1 LSVVKSIGL
10 SKFLSAVL
18 VLFLLFVGCEK
29 SEIEILQERLD
40 AFRNILSEEIRK
52 EFDSKNYERVVMG
65 IDSLL
70 QYDSS
75 FKEKYQKL
83 KQKEAINVFSTPEVV
98 DFFRV
103 YFVDE
108 IEKLKGKKEKK
119 W

>member
-1 LSVVKSIGL
+1 MLAI
-10 SKFLSAVL
+10 L
-18 VLFLLFVGCEK
+18 VLFLLFVGCDKTEV
-29 SEIEILQERLD
+29 EILQERLD
-40 AFRNILSEEIRK
+40 VFRCILPEDIRE
-52 EFDSKNYERVVMG
+52 EFDSENYEKVAMG

-75 FKEKYQKL
+75 FEEKYQKL
-83 KQKEAINVFSTPEVV
+83 KDQEAINVFSTQEVV

-108 IEKLKGKKEKK
+108 IEKLKGKKEKR

>member
-1 LSVVKSIGL
+1 M
-10 SKFLSAVL
+10 SKFFSVIL

-29 SEIEILQERLD
+29 SEVEILQERLD
-40 AFRNILSEEIRK
+40 AFTNILPEEIRE
-52 EFDSKNYERVVMG
+52 EFDLKNYAKVVMG

-83 KQKEAINVFSTPEVV
+83 KHEEAINVFSTQEVV
-98 DFFRV
+98 DFFRI
-103 YFVDE
+103 YFVE
-108 IEKLKGKKEKK
+108 RIEKLKGKKESK

>member
-1 LSVVKSIGL
+1 MSKS
-10 SKFLSAVL
+10 LSAIL

-29 SEIEILQERLD
+29 SEVEILQERLN
-40 AFRNILSEEIRK
+40 AFRNILPEKIRE
-52 EFDSKNYERVVMG
+52 EFDLKNYEKVVMG

-83 KQKEAINVFSTPEVV
+83 KHQELIDVFSTQEVV

-108 IEKLKGKKEKK
+108 IEKLKGEKK
-119 W
+119 KKW

>member
-1 LSVVKSIGL
+1 L
-10 SKFLSAVL
+10 SKFLSAIL

-29 SEIEILQERLD
+29 SEVEILQERLD
-40 AFRNILSEEIRK
+40 AFTNILPEEIRE
-52 EFDSKNYERVVMG
+52 EFNSKNYEKVVMG

-75 FKEKYQKL
+75 FEEKYKKL
-83 KQKEAINVFSTPEVV
+83 KHEEAINVFSTQEVV

-103 YFVDE
+103 YFVEE
-108 IEKLKGKKEKK
+108 IEKLKGQKEKK

>member
-1 LSVVKSIGL
+1 
-10 SKFLSAVL
+10 
-18 VLFLLFVGCEK
+18 
-29 SEIEILQERLD
+29 EILQERLN
-40 AFRNILSEEIRK
+40 AFRNILPEKIRE
-52 EFDSKNYERVVMG
+52 EFDLKNYEKVVMG

-83 KQKEAINVFSTPEVV
+83 KHQELIDVFSTQEVV

-108 IEKLKGKKEKK
+108 IEKLKGEKK
-119 W
+119 KKW

>member
-1 LSVVKSIGL
+1 
-10 SKFLSAVL
+10 
-18 VLFLLFVGCEK
+18 
-29 SEIEILQERLD
+29 
-40 AFRNILSEEIRK
+40 
-52 EFDSKNYERVVMG
+52 
-65 IDSLL
+65 L

-98 DFFRV
+98 DFFRI

>member
-1 LSVVKSIGL
+1 MSKS
-10 SKFLSAVL
+10 LSAIL
-18 VLFLLFVGCEK
+18 LLFLFFVGCEK
-29 SEIEILQERLD
+29 SEVEILQERLN
-40 AFRNILSEEIRK
+40 AFRNILPEKIRE
-52 EFDSKNYERVVMG
+52 EFDLKNYEKVVMG

-83 KQKEAINVFSTPEVV
+83 KHQELIDVFSTQEVV

-108 IEKLKGKKEKK
+108 IEKLKGEKK
-119 W
+119 KKW